1 MAQQRSAMS
10 TFARFMK
17 LWRHPE
23 SFLRTTGQ
31 LRSFRERRPV
41 DATGNPLP
49 WLNFTVIDLLR
60 DRLSPELAML
70 EYGSGHS
77 TLFFAS
83 LVGRIVSVEHNA
95 AWADEVE
102 PQLPSNATLL
112 RVDDKSQYATGPVDN
127 GPFDVVL
134 VDGIE
139 REACLAVADQVLT
152 ANGVVLIDDS
162 HRSAYADE
170 IQRYQDLGFRA
181 LTLRGPK
188 PESIVVAQ
196 TTLLYRPDN
205 CLGI

>member
-1 MAQQRSAMS
+1 MAHQRSAMS

-41 DATGNPLP
+41 DADGNPLP
-49 WLNFTVIDLLR
+49 WLNFTIIDLLGE
-60 DRLSPELAML
+60 RLSKDLAML

-77 TLFFAS
+77 TLFFAAR
-83 LVGRIVSVEHNA
+83 VGRIVSVEHNA
-95 AWADEVE
+95 GWADEVE
-102 PQLPSNATLL
+102 PQLPDNASLV
-112 RVDDKSQYATGPVDN
+112 RVDDKLAYSKAPVSD
-127 GPFDVVL
+127 GPFDVIL

-139 REACLAVADQVLT
+139 REACLAVADQALT
-152 ANGVVLIDDS
+152 PNGVVLIDDS
-162 HRSAYADE
+162 HRTAYADE
-170 IQRYQDLGFRA
+170 IRRYQDLGFRA

>member
-1 MAQQRSAMS
+1 MAHQRSAMS

-41 DATGNPLP
+41 DVDGNPLP

-60 DRLSPELAML
+60 DRLTADLRML

-77 TLFFAS
+77 TLFFAAC
-83 LVGRIVSVEHNA
+83 VGRIVSVEHNT

-102 PQLPSNATLL
+102 PQLPDNAMLV
-112 RVDDKSQYATGPVDN
+112 RVDDKANYAHAPLSA

-134 VDGIE
+134 IDGIE
-139 REACLAVADQVLT
+139 REACMASADQALT
-152 ANGVVLIDDS
+152 PTGVVLIDDS
-162 HRSAYADE
+162 HRTAYADE